1 MKPEFRI
8 RLRDLD
14 LDSHSKSGIVKWEDQ
29 VTKVRPGYRKRSQSI
44 WYQEN
49 TTPPPSS
56 YLSPSISTSLPG
68 GSDDKESTCNA
79 GDAGLISGLGRS
91 PGEGYGY
98 PLQYSCLENPIDR
111 GTWWATI
118 HGVAESDM
126 TKWLYIFPFPS
137 PFRPHGPF
145 LQLLSVNSF
154 VILSALVLPSQPP
167 GKRLA
172 LDQTTYPHLC
182 WSPQVA

>member
-1 MKPEFRI
+1 MALSNGRTKLQR
-8 RLRDLD
+8 
-14 LDSHSKSGIVKWEDQ
+14 WDQ
-29 VTKVRPGYRKRSQSI
+29 ATGRGPKAYDTRKIQLLHLLLTYHLLFPPLSLVAQMI
-44 WYQEN
+44 KNPPAMQEMQ
-49 TTPPPSS
+49 
-56 YLSPSISTSLPG
+56 
-68 GSDDKESTCNA
+68 
-79 GDAGLISGLGRS
+79 GLISGLGRS

-98 PLQYSCLENPIDR
+98 PLQYSCLGNPNDR

-126 TKWLYIFPFPS
+126 TKWLYTFPFPS

-154 VILSALVLPSQPP
+154 VILSSLVLPSQLP

-182 WSPQVA
+182 WVPQVA